1 MTATGRR
8 QPGIVPVRD
17 TFTRAWKKLPR
28 AAARVSWTDSQPAS
42 RVRVYV
48 LIGLSRLNS
57 PFYPPINPL
66 PGTENSEKWFR
77 IVIRFLLT
85 RRDEPRAYIF
95 QPRVRELLTFANTAP
110 AWISAGC
117 INLPPAAFE
126 WIAGGRS
133 RFLVC
138 AKMGSVIHGVI
149 HKYLTRRQRA
159 ALVLYQSTHMR
170 ARSRVPWLRAF
181 DFYSCGF
188 RNTPDASTSE
198 RNVVLFQRRSWSSKR
213 IRRNFCRLVKTFYN
227 PFLFAP
233 ENWMQFE
240 F

>member
-170 ARSRVPWLRAF
+170 ARARASPGCGRLIF
-181 DFYSCGF
+181 TPADFAIRPTRPRASETSFYFNDVREVQNES
-188 RNTPDASTSE
+188 DAISAVS
-198 RNVVLFQRRSWSSKR
+198 
-213 IRRNFCRLVKTFYN
+213 
-227 PFLFAP
+227 
-233 ENWMQFE
+233 
-240 F
+240 